1 MAFTSLK
8 FALND
13 WLKKGKLKRFFN
25 EKKNPS
31 FYPLTEQQ
39 KLSSREIYTEQSEC
53 TQNKVTNKYLKE
65 QKNDL

>member
-8 FALND
+8 FVLND

-25 EKKNPS
+25 EKKNC
-31 FYPLTEQQ
+31 PLIDQQ

-53 TQNKVTNKYLKE
+53 TQNKVANKYLKE
-65 QKNDL
+65 QKK